1 MSWVRARS
9 NPTICSAR
17 CRRQP
22 MDTCAT
28 RVRFQLPS
36 ADDEPQQPRRQERAI
51 VRLVRPLFCFDQL
64 ARARP
69 ATPCPAEAPR
79 SLSAR
84 GHATPPRAARTPMC
98 VVRQHARRP
107 PFRLVRGS
115 VADPSADMRA
125 ADSSLS
131 SVPYRDPTGLL
142 TGCCC
147 ASLRPGVHLSVRSSS
162 SRPSAAAGAFS
173 ATSCVSSTAAYAVPR
188 VRNGQAV
195 FSSMAEALA
204 RLMPTNGC
212 CSRRKE
218 EC

>member
-1 MSWVRARS
+1 MATLMSWVRARS
-9 NPTICSAR
+9 NPTISSAR

-36 ADDEPQQPRRQERAI
+36 AVDEPQQPRRQERAI

-64 ARARP
+64 ARVRP
-69 ATPCPAEAPR
+69 AAPCPAEAPR
-79 SLSAR
+79 SLSAW

-98 VVRQHARRP
+98 VN
-107 PFRLVRGS
+107 
-115 VADPSADMRA
+115 
-125 ADSSLS
+125 

-147 ASLRPGVHLSVRSSS
+147 ASLCPGVRLSVRSSS
-162 SRPSAAAGAFS
+162 SRPLAAAGAFS

-204 RLMPTNGC
+204 R
-212 CSRRKE
+212 
-218 EC
+218 

>member
-9 NPTICSAR
+9 NPTISSAR
-17 CRRQP
+17 CRQP

-36 ADDEPQQPRRQERAI
+36 AVDEPQQPRRQERAI

-115 VADPSADMRA
+115 VADPPADMRA
-125 ADSSLS
+125 RGESEL
-131 SVPYRDPTGLL
+131 
-142 TGCCC
+142 
-147 ASLRPGVHLSVRSSS
+147 
-162 SRPSAAAGAFS
+162 
-173 ATSCVSSTAAYAVPR
+173 
-188 VRNGQAV
+188 
-195 FSSMAEALA
+195 
-204 RLMPTNGC
+204 
-212 CSRRKE
+212 K
-218 EC
+218 

>member
-1 MSWVRARS
+1 
-9 NPTICSAR
+9 
-17 CRRQP
+17 

-36 ADDEPQQPRRQERAI
+36 AADEPQQPHRQERAI

-125 ADSSLS
+125 RRQVRGLS
-131 SVPYRDPTGLL
+131 SVPCRDPTGLL

-147 ASLRPGVHLSVRSSS
+147 ASLCPGVQLSVRSSS
-162 SRPSAAAGAFS
+162 SRPLAAAGAFS
-173 ATSCVSSTAAYAVPR
+173 ASSCVSSTVEYAVPR

-204 RLMPTNGC
+204 RLTPTNGG